1 MKKFIT
7 TLAKFSLFCAFG
19 YFLLVCVF
27 GMSIPSY
34 YSPNI
39 TSHLGGSGH
48 LNSRIKEAN
57 NKAHVDILIL
67 GSSHAYRGLD
77 TRIIERSGK
86 SAFNLGSSSQTPI
99 QTEILVNRY
108 LSHLEPSLV
117 IFEVYPSAFTL
128 DGAESSLD
136 LIINSRVDL
145 PLAKLVIKQKNI
157 KLINSGVYAS
167 MRQFLNLETVFTEE
181 NTNSSG
187 TYISGGFVEDSVR
200 TYRYDDYDK
209 QRWDFKPYQFEAF
222 DRILSSIKLSGAE
235 CLLVFSPITPSR
247 YNSYT
252 NQVYFDSLM
261 TSKASYFN
269 FNQLIQLDDS
279 LHFSDSH
286 HLNQHGVEIYNRKL
300 LQVMDSLGL
309 SD

>member
-19 YFLLVCVF
+19 YFLLVCLF
-27 GMSIPSY
+27 GMSFPTY
-34 YSPNI
+34 FSPNI
-39 TSHLGGSGH
+39 KYLLGKYGH
-48 LNSRIKEAN
+48 LNSRIKEVN
-57 NKAHVDILIL
+57 NKEHVDILIL

-77 TRIIERSGK
+77 TRIIEKSGK
-86 SAFNLGSSSQTPI
+86 SAFNLGSSAQTPV

-108 LSHLEPSLV
+108 LPHLAPSLV
-117 IFEVYPSAFTL
+117 IFEVYPGTFTL
-128 DGAESSLD
+128 DGVESSLD
-136 LIINSRVDL
+136 LIANSGIDL
-145 PLAKLVIKQKNI
+145 PLAKLAIKQKNI
-157 KLINSGVYAS
+157 KLINTSIYAA
-167 MRQFLNLETVFTEE
+167 MRQSLNLDTGFIEE
-181 NTNSSG
+181 KTNSSG

-200 TYRYDDYDK
+200 IYQYDDYEK
-209 QRWDFKPYQFEAF
+209 QSWDFQHSQFEAF

-235 CLLVFSPITPSR
+235 CLLVFSPITPRR

-252 NQVYFDSLM
+252 NQAHFDSLM

-300 LQVMDSLGL
+300 LQVMDSLGF

>member
-1 MKKFIT
+1 MKKFIA
-7 TLAKFSLFCAFG
+7 TLAKFSLLCAFG
-19 YFLLVCVF
+19 YFLLVCLF
-27 GMSIPSY
+27 GMSLPTY
-34 YSPNI
+34 FSPN
-39 TSHLGGSGH
+39 TKSLLGGYGH

-57 NKAHVDILIL
+57 IKEHVDILIL

-86 SAFNLGSSSQTPI
+86 SAFNLGSRAQTPI
-99 QTEILVNRY
+99 QTEILVSRY
-108 LSHLEPSLV
+108 LSHLAPSLV
-117 IFEVYPSAFTL
+117 IFEVYPSTFTL
-128 DGAESSLD
+128 DGVESSLD
-136 LIINSRVDL
+136 LIANSRLDL
-145 PLAKLVIKQKNI
+145 SLAKLAVKQKNI
-157 KLINSGVYAS
+157 KIINTGIYAS
-167 MRQFLNLETVFTEE
+167 MRQFLNLETDFTEE
-181 NTNSSG
+181 KTNSSG
-187 TYISGGFVEDSVR
+187 TYISGGFVEDSIR

-209 QRWDFKPYQFEAF
+209 QSWDFKPYQFEAF

-235 CLLVFSPITPSR
+235 CLLVFSPITPRR

-261 TSKASYFN
+261 TSKASYFD
-269 FNQLIQLDDS
+269 FNKLVQLDDS
-279 LHFSDSH
+279 LHFADSH